1 MRQRLCGTNIMI
13 QFSKVKKEYGK
24 RVLFDDVSFTLSR
37 GERCGIVG
45 RNGTGKSTLFRLITG
60 DEELDAGVISKPK
73 YYRIGTLEQHRKF
86 SEGSILA
93 ETMLSLPPEERDE
106 EYRAEIILTGLG
118 FGLEDMDRSPGEFSG
133 GFQLR
138 LQLAKAL
145 IAEPDCLLLDEPTNY
160 LDIVAIRWL
169 EDALIAWQ
177 GELMVISHD
186 KAFLD
191 AVSTH
196 TMGVYRTR
204 VRKLSGGVDKFYEK
218 MLLEDDI
225 HERSMG
231 KMDKK
236 RAHMQSFIDR
246 FGAKATKAA
255 QARSRQKA
263 IDKMSVMEQLAA
275 VENLDFSFREAPF
288 PGDRCLEVDG
298 LNFAYETSVGGVAPF
313 SISDFSIAIE
323 KGERLAIVGKN
334 GRGKSTLMS
343 LMAGTLKP
351 SKADWWISENLKI
364 GYFGQT
370 NIDRLHPDM
379 TIEEEIS
386 AANPQ
391 LTYSEVKGVC
401 GLMMFSGDQSL
412 KKIRVLSGGERSRV
426 LLGKILATPCNML
439 LLDEPTHHL
448 DMESVEALLLAVK
461 AFSGPVVLVTHDET
475 LLGHFSERLIICRND
490 GIQVFGGD
498 YETFLRKVG
507 WEEGDAAPAPQAPV
521 IVESAKEQRE
531 REAEHR
537 KRMQKCEN
545 AISRAEAAIA
555 EAQSGL
561 DAAIASGD
569 SPGIDKYGKVI
580 ADHQASIEQLFEEL
594 DQLSQ
599 QG

>member
-1 MRQRLCGTNIMI
+1 MI
-13 QFSKVKKEYGK
+13 QFSKVKKEYGE
-24 RVLFDDVSFTLSR
+24 RVLFKDVSFTLSR
-37 GERCGIVG
+37 GDRCGVVG

-60 DEELDAGVISKPK
+60 DEELDGGVISKPK
-73 YYRIGTLEQHRKF
+73 HYRIGTLEQHRRF
-86 SEGSILA
+86 TESSILR
-93 ETMLSLPPEERDE
+93 ETMLSLPEDQRDE

-118 FGLEDMDRSPGEFSG
+118 FGLGDMDRGPDEFSG

-169 EDALIAWQ
+169 EDALRDWP
-177 GELMVISHD
+177 GELMVVSHD

-191 AVSTH
+191 KVSTH
-196 TMGVYRTR
+196 TLGIYRGKA
-204 VRKLSGGVDKFYEK
+204 RKIEGGVDKFYEQ
-218 MLLEDDI
+218 MFLEDEI
-225 HERSMG
+225 HERAMG
-231 KMDKK
+231 KLDKK

-263 IDKMSVMEQLAA
+263 INKMSVMEKLAA
-275 VENLDFSFREAPF
+275 VENLDFSFREASF

-298 LNFAYETSVGGVAPF
+298 LDFAYESSVGGRAPF
-313 SISDFSIAIE
+313 SIKDFSVAIE
-323 KGERLAIVGKN
+323 KGDRLAIVGKN

-343 LMAGTLKP
+343 LMAGVLKP

-386 AANPQ
+386 AANRQ
-391 LTYSEVKGVC
+391 LTFSEVKGIC
-401 GLMMFSGDQSL
+401 GLMMFSGDTSL

-448 DMESVEALLLAVK
+448 DMESVEALLLAVNV
-461 AFSGPVVLVTHDET
+461 FSGPVVLVTHDET
-475 LLGHFSERLIICRND
+475 LLDQFAERLVICRND
-490 GIQVFGGD
+490 GIQQFEGD
-498 YETFLRKVG
+498 YDAFLRKIG
-507 WEEGDAAPAPQAPV
+507 WEEGPEDIEPQAPV
-521 IVESAKEQRE
+521 RVESAKEQRE

-537 KRMQKCEN
+537 KRMSKCEN
-545 AISRAEAAIA
+545 AIVRSEGALAVSQKA
-555 EAQSGL
+555 L
-561 DAAIASGD
+561 DAAIAASD
-569 SPGIDKYGKVI
+569 AAGIDSHGKAI
-580 ADHQASIEQLFEEL
+580 AGHQAEIERLFEEL
-594 DQLSQ
+594 DVISREA
-599 QG
+599 